1 MSSIANSSCSGSSF
15 SERRPNYA
23 LQLPQEVALPIHLR
37 QRMVARG
44 DRSVALCDRSVALR
58 ARRCHQRL
66 RRVDIDRKL
75 ICDVVHINHS
85 I

>member
-23 LQLPQEVALPIHLR
+23 LQLPQEVALPIHL
-37 QRMVARG
+37 QQSMVVRG

-66 RRVDIDRKL
+66 QRVDIGRKL